1 MSKEISIAL
10 AGNPNSG
17 KSTLFN
23 ALTGAR
29 QSVGNWPGVTV
40 EKKTGRL
47 KADTSC
53 QVVDLPGIYSL
64 AAGSVDEIVARDYL
78 VSGEPAVILNIVDGS
93 NLERNLYLT
102 TQLCELGLPVVIA
115 VNMMDVVK
123 RTGDEIDLER
133 LASELSCPVLPI
145 SALLGEGLDALTT
158 TLLQGVRGE
167 LPLPRPRVFSA
178 PIEEVLAEIENLI
191 RPHVRSVPG
200 ERSRLIALFEGDE
213 HEKERL
219 NLPGST
225 LSAIEKLIADLET
238 RIDDDAVSLI
248 GQERYQAIQ
257 NLLAGSRLEHGRGQM
272 TLSDRIDQV
281 VTNRILALPIFAAV
295 MFLVYYLSVSTV
307 GGWWTDWAND
317 GLFGDGFFFLGRGR
331 EAYDEQVEEFEL
343 AEMSVEAF
351 EEEAAAADLEAE
363 TATGLVAEVILYND
377 SGVEKER
384 VAVSHDDYLA
394 ALDVEEPDPAAF
406 GPWVPGV
413 PVLVEQA
420 LEAGHVS
427 GWLHDLVLDG
437 IVAGVGA
444 VLGFVPQML
453 VLFFFL
459 ALLEACGYMARI
471 AFVMDRIFRSFGLS
485 GTSFIPMLVST
496 GCAVPGIMA
505 ARTIESERDRRLTVA
520 TTPFMPCSAKLPVIA
535 LIAGALFDDA
545 WWVAPSAYFAGIG
558 AILVSGIILKKF
570 RAFAGDAAPFVLELP
585 SYRLPRPGDVL
596 RSMLERAWSFIKR
609 AGSIIL
615 LAQVFVWFTTSYG
628 WADGAVRAVEQDQSF
643 LAVLGSAVSWIFAPL
658 GWGHWQAVVA
668 TITGLIAKEN
678 VVGTFGTLYG
688 GFSEVSEA
696 GWEIWAN
703 MRVHFT
709 TLSAYSFLLFNL
721 LCLPCFAAIGA
732 IRREMNSARWTLFA
746 IAYQTGLAY
755 AVSLIFYQLGAMF
768 SGTGSI
774 PGTVTALVLLAGL
787 LYLLLRPNP
796 NRRLLPAA
804 ARS

>member
-1 MSKEISIAL
+1 MSREIAIAL

-47 KADTSC
+47 KAQSDC
-53 QVVDLPGIYSL
+53 QLVDLPGIYSL

-78 VSGEPAVILNIVDGS
+78 VSGEPSLILNIVDGT

-102 TQLCELGLPVVIA
+102 TQLCELGLPVVVA

-123 RTGDEIDLER
+123 RTGDRIDLER
-133 LASELSCPVLPI
+133 LAAELSCPVLPV
-145 SALLGEGLDALTT
+145 SALLGEGLDALTAA
-158 TLLQGVRGE
+158 LLQGIRGE
-167 LPLPRPRVFSA
+167 LPLPQPRTFPAAIESA
-178 PIEEVLAEIENLI
+178 LADIADLI
-191 RPHVRSVPG
+191 RPVAPSVPG
-200 ERSRLIALFEGDE
+200 ERSRLIALFERDA
-213 HEKERL
+213 HEMERL
-219 NLPGST
+219 QLPAGVS
-225 LSAIEKLIADLET
+225 SAIEE
-238 RIDDDAVSLI
+238 RISRVEAEFDDDAVSLI

-257 NLLAGSRLEHGRGQM
+257 RLLASSRLEHGRGQL
-272 TLSDRIDQV
+272 TVSDRIDLV
-281 VTNRILALPIFAAV
+281 VTNRILALPIFAVV

-331 EAYDEQVEEFEL
+331 EAYDEKFEEFEL
-343 AEMSVEAF
+343 AEMSIESF
-351 EEEAAAADLEAE
+351 EEEAEAAGLEAE
-363 TATGLVAEVILYND
+363 AATDLVSEVILFGE
-377 SGVEKER
+377 SGEEEDRFPVTH
-384 VAVSHDDYLA
+384 ADYLA

-420 LEAGHVS
+420 LEAGNVS

-496 GCAVPGIMA
+496 GCAVPGVMA
-505 ARTIESERDRRLTVA
+505 ARTIENERDRRLTVA
-520 TTPFMPCSAKLPVIA
+520 TAPFMPCGAKLPVIA
-535 LIAGALFDDA
+535 LIAGALFADA
-545 WWVAPSAYFAGIG
+545 WWVAPSAYFASIA
-558 AILVSGIILKKF
+558 AILISGIVLKKF

-615 LAQVFVWFTTSYG
+615 LAQVFVWFATSYG

-688 GFSEVSEA
+688 GFAEVSES

-709 TLSAYSFLLFNL
+709 ALSAYSFLLFNL

-746 IAYQTGLAY
+746 IGYQTGFAY
-755 AVSLIFYQLGAMF
+755 VVSLIFYQLGAMF

-774 PGTVTALVLLAGL
+774 IGFIVALALLGVM

-796 NRRLLPAA
+796 NRRPALA
-804 ARS
+804 TARS